1 VIVSSGWVTASGVLR
16 LQLHMRGSRRRQ
28 GMCPGLN
35 PKRTWRKKARRHP
48 ELPPFLLPGLHK
60 PHPVPVHP
68 PSCLPAVISQ
78 RFPRDSHN
86 LHFSVLLQP
95 QCRLTPHPMR
105 NFQKQVAFPKPKEAY
120 MRGLWLSKA
129 LRGRG
134 WGQRAQV
141 LQLMSIVDS

>member
-1 VIVSSGWVTASGVLR
+1 
-16 LQLHMRGSRRRQ
+16 
-28 GMCPGLN
+28 
-35 PKRTWRKKARRHP
+35 
-48 ELPPFLLPGLHK
+48 
-60 PHPVPVHP
+60 
-68 PSCLPAVISQ
+68 
-78 RFPRDSHN
+78 
-86 LHFSVLLQP
+86 
-95 QCRLTPHPMR
+95 MR